1 MHQTDTAVSAVNTT
15 ASDFVFRRDEVPVQI
30 CKISVKYTC
39 IGRSRDTRCLCVK
52 YPSKTLVET
61 VDNAVSSS
69 RALPSPTG
77 RMAPPVRAVWRAR
90 LNNKPYKDYSL
101 D

>member
-30 CKISVKYTC
+30 CKISVKY

-52 YPSKTLVET
+52 FPSKTRVET
-61 VDNAVSSS
+61 VDNGELIPSSPVS
-69 RALPSPTG
+69 G

>member
-61 VDNAVSSS
+61 VDNGELIPSSPVS
-69 RALPSPTG
+69 G

>member
-52 YPSKTLVET
+52 YPSKTRVET
-61 VDNAVSSS
+61 VDNGELIPSSPVS
-69 RALPSPTG
+69 G

>member
-61 VDNAVSSS
+61 VDNGELIPSSPVSHRPHGSAGAGGLAG
-69 RALPSPTG
+69 ALKQQTLQG
-77 RMAPPVRAVWRAR
+77 
-90 LNNKPYKDYSL
+90 L
-101 D
+101 

>member
-39 IGRSRDTRCLCVK
+39 IGRSRDTRCLCVSIQVK
-52 YPSKTLVET
+52 RWSKQSTT
-61 VDNAVSSS
+61 VSSS